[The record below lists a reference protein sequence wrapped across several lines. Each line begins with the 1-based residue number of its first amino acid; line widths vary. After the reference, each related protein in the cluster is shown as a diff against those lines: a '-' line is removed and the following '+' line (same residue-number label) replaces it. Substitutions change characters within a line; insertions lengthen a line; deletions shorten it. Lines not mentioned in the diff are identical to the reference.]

1 MKQIKF
7 IILCTTIMFGF
18 TACSK
23 WLDVKPYD
31 QVAEDDL
38 YSTEEGFKK
47 VLNGVYIDLNTDELY
62 GQTLT
67 VEMVEIMA
75 HSYLV
80 DDDILTWGNY
90 IDLDNRNFTS
100 EYWRNRLDNT
110 WNKAYALQLQYPS

>member
-47 VLNGVYIDLNTDELY
+47 VLNGVYIDL
-62 GQTLT
+62 
-67 VEMVEIMA
+67 
-75 HSYLV
+75 
-80 DDDILTWGNY
+80 
-90 IDLDNRNFTS
+90 
-100 EYWRNRLDNT
+100 
-110 WNKAYALQLQYPS
+110 